1 MSKELDYTLHPKTTY
16 LKWGVIYVLIFSV
29 LAGIFMLIVGRI
41 HTYSIPV
48 GSFQLTVPYA
58 KYQVGDTVTFT
69 LKNNF
74 NSTVYVTDDCP
85 SEPLAV
91 YRFDN
96 STWVRVHD
104 DVSLINCE
112 TKDRQ
117 IAIAAGGER
126 TGSFADWK
134 NLFTT
139 PGKYRVVAYVD
150 YFDAM
155 PYQDFEVVAAPAPV
169 VSSTT
174 KTQTNSSTSTTSTIT
189 TPTTTTTPT
198 VTSSRESSD
207 RNESSSD
214 N

>member
-1 MSKELDYTLHPKTTY
+1 MSKELDYTLHPKVTY
-16 LKWGVIYVLIFSV
+16 LKWGVIYALLLGMLAVIFFLV
-29 LAGIFMLIVGRI
+29 AGRI
-41 HTYSIPV
+41 HTYTIPV
-48 GSFQLTVPYA
+48 GSFQLSVPYA
-58 KYQVGDTVTFT
+58 KYQVGDTITFT

-91 YRFDN
+91 YRLEN

-104 DVSLINCE
+104 EISVVSCE

-117 IAIAAGGER
+117 IAIPANTAR
-126 TGSFADWK
+126 AGSFADWK

-139 PGKYRVVAYVD
+139 PGKYRIVAYVD

-155 PYQDFEVVAAPAPV
+155 PYQDFEVVAAPTPV
-169 VSSTT
+169 ATSPA
-174 KTQTNSSTSTTSTIT
+174 KTQTNSSTSTT
-189 TPTTTTTPT
+189 PTASVTPT
-198 VTSSRESSD
+198 VTSPQRYSEPGDSI
-207 RNESSSD
+207 ND